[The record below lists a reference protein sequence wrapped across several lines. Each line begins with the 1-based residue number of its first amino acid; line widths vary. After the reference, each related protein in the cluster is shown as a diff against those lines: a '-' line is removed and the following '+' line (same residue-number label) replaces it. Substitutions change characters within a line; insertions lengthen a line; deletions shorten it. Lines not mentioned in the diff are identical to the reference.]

1 MHLYDPSMVD
11 SPGDRLRKA
20 RIAARFD
27 SAAAAARRF
36 DWPYSTYAAHENGQ
50 NSLNVENAAIYSRA
64 FKVPASWLL
73 TGEGTPARVTVPL
86 RGYVGAGFVIM
97 SLNDPE
103 IDQVEPPMGINIP
116 VEAVQVK
123 GSSMVPAFYEGDL
136 IFYSPETDLRPPGEL
151 LGRERIIRLP
161 TGQMYVKRLQ
171 KGTRPDRFLLVSYNS
186 DPIVDA
192 EIEWACPV
200 KFVQRA

>member
-1 MHLYDPSMVD
+1 MRIYDPSMSD

-20 RIAARFD
+20 RAAARFG
-27 SAAAAARRF
+27 SAAEAARRF
-36 DWPYSTYAAHENGQ
+36 GWPYSTYAAHENGQ
-50 NSLNVENAAIYSRA
+50 NSLSVENAATYSRA

-73 TGEGTPARVTVPL
+73 TGEGSPARLTVPL

-103 IDQVEPPMGINIP
+103 LEHVDAPMGITTP
-116 VEAVQVK
+116 LEAVQVK

-136 IFYSPETDLRPPGEL
+136 IFYAPETDLRPPGDL
-151 LGRERIIRLP
+151 LGRECIIRLP
-161 TGQMYVKRLQ
+161 SGQMYVKRLQ

-186 DPIVDA
+186 DPILDA

>member
-1 MHLYDPSMVD
+1 MSLYAENMVE

-20 RIAARFD
+20 RVAARFGY
-27 SAAAAARRF
+27 AAEAARRF
-36 DWPYSTYAAHENGQ
+36 GWPYSTYAAHENGQ
-50 NSLNVENAAIYSRA
+50 NSLSIENAETYSRA

-73 TGEGTPARVTVPL
+73 TGEGTTAKVSVPL

-103 IDQVEPPMGINIP
+103 LEHVDTPMGITIP

-123 GSSMVPAFYEGDL
+123 GNSMVPAFYEGDL
-136 IFYSPETDLRPPGEL
+136 IFYAPETDLRPPGEL
-151 LGRERIIRLP
+151 LGRECIIRLP

-186 DPIVDA
+186 NPIVDA
-192 EIEWACPV
+192 EIEWACPI